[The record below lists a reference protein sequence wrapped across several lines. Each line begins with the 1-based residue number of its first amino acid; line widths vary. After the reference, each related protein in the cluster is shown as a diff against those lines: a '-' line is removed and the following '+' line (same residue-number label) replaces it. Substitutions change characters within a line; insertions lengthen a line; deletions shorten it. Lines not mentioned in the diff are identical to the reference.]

1 MGRRTA
7 NFARAAITKASICC
21 QAIAASAFAL
31 LLGQPVWPD
40 TLELRSG
47 QIIQG
52 KFIAGSV
59 KNIRFQV
66 NGQEMSYP
74 TQDVLNIG
82 FSDQGDASSSSNA
95 APNDQASP
103 PPQQDAQAASPGQAT
118 PPPPAI
124 PAPAETPAATSRP
137 AQLAS
142 SSPRPSAAP
151 AAQGQYI
158 TIPAGTTVFIR
169 MVDGVD
175 SSQNEIGDTF
185 HASLES
191 AL

>member
-31 LLGQPVWPD
+31 LLGQPLRAD
-40 TLELRSG
+40 TLELRTG

-82 FSDQGDASSSSNA
+82 FSDQGDASSSSNST
-95 APNDQASP
+95 PQDQAP
-103 PPQQDAQAASPGQAT
+103 PAPQQ
-118 PPPPAI
+118 
-124 PAPAETPAATSRP
+124 
-137 AQLAS
+137 
-142 SSPRPSAAP
+142 
-151 AAQGQYI
+151 
-158 TIPAGTTVFIR
+158 
-169 MVDGVD
+169 
-175 SSQNEIGDTF
+175 QN
-185 HASLES
+185 
-191 AL
+191 